1 MNAALKS
8 IKALREEAEALL
20 GSKTLPVCITSPD
33 SDDIHVFTLNGKK
46 WIHEQVEEKPNDC
59 LDIQLPAKLVP
70 VFIEKARH
78 RGAFGG
84 RGSGKTHSFALMTAV
99 RGYMFAEAKERGVI
113 LCSREHLNS
122 LDDSSL
128 QEVKQ
133 AIASNEFLSEYY
145 EVGEKY
151 VRTKNRLISYV
162 FAGLRSNLDSIKS
175 KAKILINWTDEA
187 DSVSEIA
194 YRKLMPTIRAK
205 GSENWVT
212 WNPERKESP
221 TDTRYRLKTPKSAV
235 IVEINYTENPWF
247 TEELEQQRQEDQ
259 ELLDDN
265 TYTWIW
271 EGAYLENSNAQVLHG
286 KVKVNEF
293 EPGKDWHGPY
303 FGVDFGFAQD
313 PTTGVKCWVFDNS
326 LYIEYEGGKV
336 GLELDDTSE
345 YLTSMC
351 PEIEKHV
358 CRADSARPES
368 ISYLKRKGL
377 PRMEGVKKWP
387 GSVEDGITHLRS
399 YKEIVIHPRCK
410 ETIKE
415 SRAYSYK
422 VDKLTEEVL
431 PVIIDKF
438 NHYIDAIRYAVNP
451 LIQRAGELPSVAF
464 KLF

>member
-1 MNAALKS
+1 MNVALKTIHS
-8 IKALREEAEALL
+8 LRLEAEALL
-20 GSKTLPVCITSPD
+20 GNRTVPVCITSPD
-33 SDDIHVFTLNGKK
+33 SEDIHVFTLVGDE
-46 WIHEQVEEKPNDC
+46 WVHELAEKPEEC
-59 LDIQLPAKLVP
+59 LHVQLPAVLVP
-70 VFIEKARH
+70 VFIGKARH
-78 RGAFGG
+78 RGAYGG

-99 RGYMFAEAKERGVI
+99 RSYMFAEAKQSGVI

-122 LDDSSL
+122 LDESSL
-128 QEVKQ
+128 EEVKQ
-133 AIASNEFLSEYY
+133 AIKSNEFLANYF

-162 FAGLRSNLDSIKS
+162 FAGLRTNLDSVKS

-194 YRKLMPTIRAK
+194 YRKLIPTIRAK

-221 TDTRYRLKTPKSAV
+221 TDTRYRLKPSKSAK
-235 IVEINYTENPWF
+235 IVEINHSDNPWF
-247 TEELEQQRQEDQ
+247 TDELEQQRLEDQ

-265 TYTWIW
+265 TYSWIW
-271 EGAYLENSNAQVLHG
+271 EGAYLENSNSQVLHG
-286 KVKVNEF
+286 KVKVREF
-293 EPGKDWHGPY
+293 EPGKDWNGPY

-313 PTTGVKCWVFDNS
+313 PTTGVKCWVFDNN
-326 LYIEYEGGKV
+326 LYVEHEGGKV
-336 GLELDDTSE
+336 GLELDDTAEFLSKK
-345 YLTSMC
+345 C
-351 PEIEKHV
+351 PGIDTHV
-358 CRADSARPES
+358 SRADSARPES
-368 ISYLKRKGL
+368 ISYLKRNGL
-377 PRMEGVKKWP
+377 HRMEGVKKWP

-422 VDKLTEEVL
+422 VDKLTEEVQ
-431 PVIIDKF
+431 PTIVDAF
-438 NHYIDAIRYAVNP
+438 NHYIDAIRYAINP
-451 LIQRAGELPSVAF
+451 LIQKAGELPDVAF